1 MKIIIYS
8 TNTCPICVK
17 TKELLTKW
25 GLPFEQKMIDEDR
38 KLMSEFSQVTNGAR
52 MVPQIVIDGK
62 HIGGFSDL
70 TELHMDGF
78 FDN

>member
-1 MKIIIYS
+1 MKIIVYS

-25 GLPFEQKMIDEDR
+25 NLPFEQKMIDKDR
-38 KLMSEFSQVTNGAR
+38 NLMAEFSRVTDSAR
-52 MVPQIVIDGK
+52 TVPQILIDDK
-62 HIGGFSDL
+62 HIGGFNEL

-78 FDN
+78 FS

>member
-1 MKIIIYS
+1 MNIVIYS

-17 TKELLTKW
+17 TKQLLTKW
-25 GLPFEQKMIDEDR
+25 NRPFEQKMIDENQTY
-38 KLMSEFSQVTNGAR
+38 MVEFSKITNGAR
-52 MVPQIVIDGK
+52 TVPQIVINGK

-78 FDN
+78 FD

>member
-1 MKIIIYS
+1 MKIIVYS

-25 GLPFEQKMIDEDR
+25 KLPFEIKMIDED
-38 KLMSEFSQVTNGAR
+38 KSLMVEFSKNTNGAR
-52 MVPQIVIDGK
+52 TVPQIMIDDK
-62 HIGGFSDL
+62 HIGGFNEL

-78 FDN
+78 FK

>member
-8 TNTCPICVK
+8 TNTCPICVT

-25 GLPFEQKMIDEDR
+25 KLPFEQKMIDENR
-38 KLMSEFSQVTNGAR
+38 TYMEQFSKDTNGAR
-52 MVPQIVIDGK
+52 TVPQIIIDGK
-62 HIGGFSDL
+62 HIGGFSEL

-78 FDN
+78 FNS